1 MAGMVGDAK
10 FRAHHDRNAP
20 ARPDLPAEAIR
31 FGATAQ
37 QLGQVCELR
46 FGEPPRGPRRWAVP
60 ESVRA
65 SIASALHP
73 LADRPLAD
81 AQGVGDLALGPPLL
95 CELPGLQP
103 SGFFPIMR

>member
-1 MAGMVGDAK
+1 MGRMVGDAK
-10 FRAHHDRNAP
+10 FRAHHDRHAP

-37 QLGQVCELR
+37 QLGQVCELC
-46 FGEPPRGPRRWAVP
+46 GSQATWGTGRWAVP

-65 SIASALHP
+65 SSASALHP

-81 AQGVGDLALGPPLL
+81 AQGVGDLALGPTSLF
-95 CELPGLQP
+95 ELPGLQP